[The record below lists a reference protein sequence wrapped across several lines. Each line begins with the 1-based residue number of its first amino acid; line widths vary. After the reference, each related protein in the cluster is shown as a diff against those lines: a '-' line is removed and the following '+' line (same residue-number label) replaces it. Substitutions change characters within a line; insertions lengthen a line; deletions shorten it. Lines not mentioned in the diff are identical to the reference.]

1 MWGYQILMWMEL
13 LLTSGT
19 IDVAGLTVDVGG
31 PSLDG
36 GTDSFC
42 GGLTIDVGD
51 QLFMRGD

>member
-1 MWGYQILMWMEL
+1 MWMEL

-36 GTDSFC
+36 GTDTFC
-42 GGLTIDVGD
+42 GGLTIVI
-51 QLFMRGD
+51 FTKIFNKFN